1 MAVTTPARLLRL
13 LSLLESRSEWAG
25 AELAERLG
33 VTDRTV
39 RRDIGRLRE
48 LGYPVDATTG
58 TAGGYRLVSG
68 RALPPLLLDDDEA
81 VAVATGLLTAANV
94 AEIEE
99 TALRALAKLT
109 RVLPE
114 RLSRRVATV
123 VDTTVAVPD
132 RRGPRVDP
140 VVLAALATA
149 TRDREI
155 VTFGHH
161 RRGGTSATRRVEPHQ
176 LLTAY
181 GAWYLLA
188 FDLLRNDWRIFRL
201 DRIEDVESVRHRF
214 APRPLPESGAA
225 GHLRRGLTTAPYRY
239 TASVTVHAP
248 ADAVRARIPLLLPDR
263 VEPLTARPGG
273 RKAGLARGAGGAG
286 ERCLVQLG
294 SDSLHALARDIVAL
308 DSDIELDGPPEL
320 IEHLHAVGRRLL
332 AAGARDHDQ
341 RAGGAGIA
349 PSRSNG

>member
-123 VDTTVAVPD
+123 VATTVAVPD

-140 VVLAALATA
+140 GVLAALATA

-161 RRGGTSATRRVEPHQ
+161 RRDGTSATRRVEPHQ

-188 FDLLRNDWRIFRL
+188 FDLLRDDWRIFRL
-201 DRIEDVESVRHRF
+201 DRIEDVTSVRLRF
-214 APRPLPESGAA
+214 APRPLPDGGAA
-225 GHLRRGLTTAPYRY
+225 GHLRRALTTAPYRY
-239 TASVTVHAP
+239 TASMTVHAS
-248 ADAVRARIPLLLPDR
+248 ADAVRARVPLLLPDR
-263 VEPLTARPGG
+263 IEPLDAD
-273 RKAGLARGAGGAG
+273 
-286 ERCLVQLG
+286 RCHLELG